1 MRMANKK
8 DFNYFKA
15 FVDLSKGSLKAAEL
29 LSTTLHNFDVNKIEE
44 KIKEMHTIEHN
55 ADLERHEI
63 MNRLIKEFLPPI
75 EREDIISLA
84 DNIDDVIDSIEDVL
98 IGIGMYNVQTIRP
111 EIVKFTDIIMDC
123 CKSMSAALTEF
134 EHFKRS
140 QTLHDAI
147 IEVNRLEEVADQLYI
162 NGVRNLYKTSKDPIE
177 LMVWTEIYRLIEKC
191 CDQCEEV
198 ANDIENIVMKNS

>member
-1 MRMANKK
+1 MASSR

-15 FVDLSKGSLKAAEL
+15 FIDLAEGSLKASEM
-29 LSTTLHNFDVNKIEE
+29 LSAILHDFNVATLEE
-44 KIKEMHTIEHN
+44 KVKEMHVVEHN
-55 ADLERHEI
+55 ADHQRHEI
-63 MNRLIKEFLPPI
+63 MNRLVKEFLPPI

-98 IGIGMYNVQTIRP
+98 IGIDMYNVKSIRP
-111 EIVKFTDIIMDC
+111 EIVRFTEVITDC

-140 QTLHDAI
+140 HTLHAAI
-147 IEVNRLEEVADQLYI
+147 VEVNRLEEVADQLYI
-162 NGVRNLYKTSKDPIE
+162 NGVRGLYKNTKDPIE
-177 LMVWTEIYRLIEKC
+177 LMIWTEIYLLLEKC
-191 CDQCEEV
+191 CDSCEKV

>member
-1 MRMANKK
+1 MAKNK

-15 FVDLSKGSLKAAEL
+15 FINLSNSSLKAAEL
-29 LSTTLHNFDVNKIEE
+29 LSTIMHNFDVSKIEE
-44 KIKEMHTIEHN
+44 KVKEMHAIEHN

-63 MNRLIKEFLPPI
+63 MNRLVKEFLPPI

-84 DNIDDVIDSIEDVL
+84 DNVDNVVDSIEDVL
-98 IGIGMYNVQTIRP
+98 LGIGMYNVQTIRP
-111 EIVKFTDIIMDC
+111 EIVKFTEVITDC

-147 IEVNRLEEVADQLYI
+147 VEVNRLEEVADQLYI
-162 NGVRNLYKTSKDPIE
+162 NGVRELYKSTKDPIE
-177 LMVWTEIYRLIEKC
+177 LMTWTEIYRLLEKC
-191 CDQCEEV
+191 SDSCEEV